1 MGETRCDVCNHFVD
15 GNRCSGRNRFSPGA
29 NMLTTVNTFE
39 QLDKALSERGIVPI
53 KKGQFDDEDRCC
65 TKVLYE
71 YHLATDGRQ
80 NVPLIT
86 VEYCVS
92 GKGDI
97 FMILTAEMFDVSLD
111 EDGSIIGRADEGVSL
126 LDVVNKECHLP
137 RCMSKT
143 FNASYQNDV
152 VEAKLAE
159 IIEAKL
165 RR

>member
-1 MGETRCDVCNHFVD
+1 
-15 GNRCSGRNRFSPGA
+15 
-29 NMLTTVNTFE
+29 MLTKVNAFE
-39 QLDKALSERGIVPI
+39 RLDKALSERGIVSI

-65 TKVLYE
+65 TKVSYE
-71 YHLATDGRQ
+71 YHLATDCSRE
-80 NVPLIT
+80 VPLIT

-97 FMILTAEMFDVSLD
+97 FMVLTAEMFDVLLD
-111 EDGSIIGRADEGVSL
+111 DDCSIIGRAEAGVSL
-126 LDVVNKECHLP
+126 LNEINKECHLP

-143 FNASYQNDV
+143 FNAAYQNDE

>member
-1 MGETRCDVCNHFVD
+1 
-15 GNRCSGRNRFSPGA
+15 
-29 NMLTTVNTFE
+29 MLEKVNTFE
-39 QLDKALSERGIVPI
+39 KLDKALSDNGIVSI

-80 NVPLIT
+80 EVPLIT

-97 FMILTAEMFDVSLD
+97 FMILSAEMFDVSLD

-126 LDVVNKECHLP
+126 LDVINKECYLP

-143 FNASYQNDV
+143 FNAAYQNDE

-159 IIEAKL
+159 IIEKTL
-165 RR
+165 KR

>member
-1 MGETRCDVCNHFVD
+1 
-15 GNRCSGRNRFSPGA
+15 
-29 NMLTTVNTFE
+29 MLEKVNTFE
-39 QLDKALSERGIVPI
+39 KLDKALSENGIVSI
-53 KKGQFDDEDRCC
+53 KKGQFDDEERCC

-71 YHLATDGRQ
+71 YHLVTDGRQ
-80 NVPLIT
+80 EVPLIT

-126 LDVVNKECHLP
+126 LDVINKECYLP

-143 FNASYQNDV
+143 FNAAYQNDE

-159 IIEAKL
+159 IIEKTL
-165 RR
+165 KR

>member
-1 MGETRCDVCNHFVD
+1 
-15 GNRCSGRNRFSPGA
+15 
-29 NMLTTVNTFE
+29 MLEKVNTFE
-39 QLDKALSERGIVPI
+39 KLDKALSDNGIVSI

-80 NVPLIT
+80 EVPLIT

-97 FMILTAEMFDVSLD
+97 FMISTAEMFDVSLD

-126 LDVVNKECHLP
+126 LDVINKECYLP

-143 FNASYQNDV
+143 FNAAYQNDE

-159 IIEAKL
+159 IIETNLK
-165 RR
+165 R

>member
-1 MGETRCDVCNHFVD
+1 
-15 GNRCSGRNRFSPGA
+15 
-29 NMLTTVNTFE
+29 MLEKVNTFE
-39 QLDKALSERGIVPI
+39 KLDKALSDNGIVPI

-65 TKVLYE
+65 TRVLYE

-80 NVPLIT
+80 EVPLIT

-126 LDVVNKECHLP
+126 LDVINKECYLP

-143 FNASYQNDV
+143 FNAAYQNDE

-159 IIEAKL
+159 IIETNLK
-165 RR
+165 R

>member
-1 MGETRCDVCNHFVD
+1 
-15 GNRCSGRNRFSPGA
+15 
-29 NMLTTVNTFE
+29 MLEKVNTFE
-39 QLDKALSERGIVPI
+39 KLDKALSDNGIVPI

-80 NVPLIT
+80 EVPLIT

-111 EDGSIIGRADEGVSL
+111 EDGSIICRADEGVSL
-126 LDVVNKECHLP
+126 LDVINKECYLP

-143 FNASYQNDV
+143 FNAAYQNDE

-159 IIEAKL
+159 IIETNLK
-165 RR
+165 R

>member
-1 MGETRCDVCNHFVD
+1 MKNTIR
-15 GNRCSGRNRFSPGA
+15 
-29 NMLTTVNTFE
+29 TFE
-39 QLDKALSERGIVPI
+39 LLDKALSERGIVPI
-53 KKGQFDDEDRCC
+53 KKGQFDDEDHCC

-71 YHLATDGRQ
+71 YHLANDGRQ
-80 NVPLIT
+80 EAPLIT

-97 FMILTAEMFDVSLD
+97 FMILTADMFDVLRG
-111 EDGSIIGRADEGVSL
+111 EDGSIVGRADEGVSL
-126 LDVVNKECHLP
+126 LDVINKECHLP

-143 FNASYQNDV
+143 FNAAYQNDE

-159 IIEAKL
+159 IIEANL

>member
-1 MGETRCDVCNHFVD
+1 
-15 GNRCSGRNRFSPGA
+15 
-29 NMLTTVNTFE
+29 MLDKVNTFE
-39 QLDKALSERGIVPI
+39 KPDKALSDNGIVPI

-80 NVPLIT
+80 EVPLIT

-126 LDVVNKECHLP
+126 LDVINKECYLP

-143 FNASYQNDV
+143 FNAAYQNDE

-159 IIEAKL
+159 IIETNLK
-165 RR
+165 R

>member
-1 MGETRCDVCNHFVD
+1 
-15 GNRCSGRNRFSPGA
+15 
-29 NMLTTVNTFE
+29 MLTKVNTFE
-39 QLDKALSERGIVPI
+39 QLDKALSDNGVIPI
-53 KKGQFDDEDRCC
+53 KKGQLDDEDRCC

-97 FMILTAEMFDVSLD
+97 FMILTAERFDVLLD
-111 EDGSIIGRADEGVSL
+111 EEGSIIGRADEGVSL
-126 LDVVNKECHLP
+126 LDAINKECHLP

-143 FNASYQNDV
+143 FNAAYQNDE

>member
-1 MGETRCDVCNHFVD
+1 
-15 GNRCSGRNRFSPGA
+15 
-29 NMLTTVNTFE
+29 MLTKVNTFE
-39 QLDKALSERGIVPI
+39 QLDKSLSERGIVPV
-53 KKGQFDDEDRCC
+53 KKDQFDDEERCC
-65 TKVLYE
+65 TKVSYE

-80 NVPLIT
+80 EVPLIT

-97 FMILTAEMFDVSLD
+97 FMILSAEMFDVTLD
-111 EDGSIIGRADEGVSL
+111 EEGSIIGLADDGVSL
-126 LDVVNKECHLP
+126 MDEINKACHLP

-143 FNASYQNDV
+143 FNAAYQNDE

-165 RR
+165 KR

>member
-1 MGETRCDVCNHFVD
+1 
-15 GNRCSGRNRFSPGA
+15 
-29 NMLTTVNTFE
+29 MLEKVNTFE
-39 QLDKALSERGIVPI
+39 KLDKALSDNGIVPI

-80 NVPLIT
+80 EVPLIT

-111 EDGSIIGRADEGVSL
+111 EDGSIIDRADEGVSL
-126 LDVVNKECHLP
+126 LDVINKECYLP

-143 FNASYQNDV
+143 FNAAYQNDV

-159 IIEAKL
+159 IIDSNLK
-165 RR
+165 R

>member
-1 MGETRCDVCNHFVD
+1 MQEKVI
-15 GNRCSGRNRFSPGA
+15 
-29 NMLTTVNTFE
+29 TFE
-39 QLDKALSERGIVPI
+39 KLDKVLADSGIVPI
-53 KKGQFDDEDRCC
+53 KKGQLDDEDRCC
-65 TKVLYE
+65 TDVVYE

-80 NVPLIT
+80 EVPLIT

-97 FMILTAEMFDVSLD
+97 FMILSAEMFDVTLD

-126 LDVVNKECHLP
+126 LDVINKACHLP

-143 FNASYQNDV
+143 FNAAYQNDE

-159 IIEAKL
+159 IIETNLK
-165 RR
+165 R

>member
-1 MGETRCDVCNHFVD
+1 MNNKIT
-15 GNRCSGRNRFSPGA
+15 
-29 NMLTTVNTFE
+29 TFE
-39 QLDKALSERGIVPI
+39 QLDKALSDNGIVAI

-65 TKVLYE
+65 TKVSYE
-71 YHLATDGRQ
+71 YHLAADGRQ
-80 NVPLIT
+80 EVPLIT

-97 FMILTAEMFDVSLD
+97 FMVLSAEMFDVTLD

-126 LDVVNKECHLP
+126 LDAINKECNLP

-143 FNASYQNDV
+143 FNAAYQNDE

-159 IIEAKL
+159 IIETNLVTKL
-165 RR
+165 FDNIIE

>member
-1 MGETRCDVCNHFVD
+1 
-15 GNRCSGRNRFSPGA
+15 
-29 NMLTTVNTFE
+29 MLEKVNTFE
-39 QLDKALSERGIVPI
+39 KLDKALSDNGIVPI

-80 NVPLIT
+80 EVPLIT

-92 GKGDI
+92 GQGDI

-126 LDVVNKECHLP
+126 LDVINKECYLP

-143 FNASYQNDV
+143 FNAAYQNDE

-159 IIEAKL
+159 IIETNLK
-165 RR
+165 R